1 MSRLS
6 IADKTFLEAVLAMSG
21 GYVLDF
27 TDGSFADLFA
37 DINID
42 IYDSEKYSGFGR
54 SKANRLRALW
64 KNGSDAEVSAAL
76 GALADYIEA
85 KKSVSGLRED
95 ITDEQIAKLRTIAS
109 RLGGGSSSPAV
120 GAPVAITTEATVTNN
135 RISIEI
141 HEDIYSHIRQYL
153 AIGDYF
159 HAVDESY
166 KVVREK
172 LRELTGKEK
181 ASDVFNN
188 SAQNEAHYQA
198 LFGRAKAA
206 DAAQADFFRGVGYL
220 HLGVQH
226 LRNEKAHTLASSV
239 EPNLAVHYISLA
251 SLAYDLITRYVSD
264 ESIKELEELV
274 YAKRHSYRT
283 VSAFYRD
290 FAGGRWI
297 ESFELP
303 PNFASASVRKALKDK
318 WLREADFTR
327 NWDHSNV
334 VLMRLEL
341 VADELTQADVDNLLE
356 LPTHDS
362 YGHNQLAG
370 MEQFLEYVGKKDP
383 GKLSTTARAWL
394 AKEKPNQP

>member
-1 MSRLS
+1 MSGLS
-6 IADKTFLEAVLAMSG
+6 IADKTFLEAVLSMNG

-27 TDGSFADLFA
+27 TEGSFANLLA
-37 DINID
+37 DVNID
-42 IYDSEKYSGFGR
+42 IYDNEKYSGFGS

-64 KNGSDAEVSAAL
+64 KNGSDAEASAAL
-76 GALADYIEA
+76 SALADYVEA
-85 KKSVSGLRED
+85 KKSVGGLLED
-95 ITDEQIAKLRTIAS
+95 ITEEQIAKIRRIARELGRTS
-109 RLGGGSSSPAV
+109 PTPAV

-141 HEDIYSHIRQYL
+141 HEDIYSHIGQYL

-159 HAVDESY
+159 HAIDESY
-166 KVVREK
+166 KIVREK

-181 ASDVFNN
+181 ASDVFSN
-188 SAQNEAHYQA
+188 SAQSDAHYQA
-198 LFGRAKAA
+198 LFGKPKAA
-206 DAAQADFFRGVGYL
+206 NAAQADFFRGVGYL

-226 LRNEKAHTLASSV
+226 LRNEKAHTLATSL
-239 EPNLAVHYISLA
+239 EPNLAVHYIALA

-274 YAKRHSYRT
+274 HAKRRSYRT
-283 VSAFYRD
+283 ASAFYRD
-290 FAGGRWI
+290 FENGRWI

-303 PNFASASVRKALKDK
+303 SIFALASVRKALKDK
-318 WLREADFTR
+318 WLREADFTL

-341 VADELTQADVDNLLE
+341 VADELTQADVDELLD

-370 MEQFLEYVGKKDP
+370 MKQFLEYVGQKDLQ
-383 GKLSTTARAWL
+383 KLSTKARAWL
-394 AKEKPNQP
+394 AE